1 MPSLGSQLLAAGVY
15 GGAALGVLVILI
27 AALADAVAHGASGS
41 LGSYELIPVFCVA
54 AAIVGALAGAIPGAV
69 AWMAAAA
76 TRPWSPGPRAVFVGT
91 VCAIP
96 SAGVALAVST
106 WMVPT
111 HAITGT
117 LVGTLIGA
125 VGLFVT
131 AWSVLRTG
139 ESPEPDRRGG
149 T

>member
-1 MPSLGSQLLAAGVY
+1 MFRH
-15 GGAALGVLVILI
+15 
-27 AALADAVAHGASGS
+27 AVARAASGS

-54 AAIVGALAGAIPGAV
+54 AAIVGALSGAVPGAV
-69 AWMAAAA
+69 AWVIAAA
-76 TRPWSPGPRAVFVGT
+76 TRSWSPGPRAVFVGA
-91 VCAIP
+91 VGAIP

-111 HAITGT
+111 HAIAGT

-131 AWSVLRTG
+131 AWSVLRAG
-139 ESPEPDRRGG
+139 ESSEADRRGG
-149 T
+149 A